1 MAKFYGAVGY
11 VEVQETG
18 LDIYTNVPVERMYRG
33 DIEENSRRLENG
45 EGVNDDV
52 KINNRVSIVADAY
65 AYQHMHALRYVKWM
79 GVAWK
84 ATSVV
89 SKRPRLI
96 ITLGGVYN
104 GEIKRDP

>member
-11 VEVQETG
+11 IETRDTG
-18 LDIYTNVPVERMYRG
+18 LDIYENVPVEKMYRG
-33 DIEENSRRLENG
+33 DIEEIGRRLENG

-65 AYQHMHALRYVKWM
+65 AYAHMHDLRYVKWM
-79 GVAWK
+79 GTAWK
-84 ATSVV
+84 ATSVT

-104 GEIKRDP
+104 GEIASNP

>member
-11 VEVQETG
+11 VETVETG
-18 LDIYTNVPVERMYRG
+18 LDIFTNVPVERMYRG
-33 DIEENSRRLENG
+33 DIEENGRRLENG

-52 KINNRVSIVADAY
+52 TITNRVSIVADAY

-84 ATSVV
+84 AVSVNA
-89 SKRPRLI
+89 KRPRLI

-104 GEIKRDP
+104 GEIAGNP

>member
-11 VEVQETG
+11 IETQETG
-18 LDIYTNVPVERMYRG
+18 LDIYTNKPVERMYRG
-33 DIEENSRRLENG
+33 DVEENSRRLENG

-52 KINNRVSIVADAY
+52 KIGNRISIVADAY
-65 AYQHMHALRYVKWM
+65 AYQHMSALRYVKWM

-84 ATSVV
+84 AIFVV
-89 SKRPRLI
+89 AKRPRLI

-104 GEIKRDP
+104 GEIANNP

>member
-11 VEVQETG
+11 VEPRETG

-33 DIEENSRRLENG
+33 DVEENARRLENG

-52 KINNRVSIVADAY
+52 KITNRISIVADAY

-89 SKRPRLI
+89 AKRPRLI

-104 GEIKRDP
+104 GEIATNP